1 MNDKIDEYA
10 YIMTLSCIALFILIV
25 LLLVVQ
31 FCINI
36 LSMLSMM

>member
-10 YIMTLSCIALFILIV
+10 YILTLSCIALFILIV
-25 LLLVVQ
+25 LLLVLQ

-36 LSMLSMM
+36 LSAISMM

>member
-10 YIMTLSCIALFILIV
+10 YILTLSCIALFILIV

-36 LSMLSMM
+36 LSMLSKM

>member
-10 YIMTLSCIALFILIV
+10 YILTLSCIALFILIV

>member
-1 MNDKIDEYA
+1 MNDKIEAYA
-10 YIMTLSCIALFILIV
+10 YILTMSCIALFILII
-25 LLLVVQ
+25 LLVVLQ

>member
-25 LLLVVQ
+25 LLLVLQ